1 MSELIRHFVSLAS
14 TFVVFL
20 WAAAL
25 GDMFESPPPMAL
37 IPLNLE
43 ISKATTDD
51 HLWKLITATD
61 DDDDC
66 LIDAVNDRV
75 DG

>member
-51 HLWKLITATD
+51 HL
-61 DDDDC
+61 
-66 LIDAVNDRV
+66 
-75 DG
+75 